1 MNPNPIVLSIPIFF
15 ILMGVEIVVERLTH
29 RKLYRLPDSIA
40 NLSCG
45 ITSQLSGIF
54 FRVLAVGVYEI
65 VYTNLAI
72 THLERNWIYWTALFF
87 LVDLGYYWGH
97 RLSHE
102 INLFW
107 GGHVVHHQSEEYNL
121 SVALRQSSFQVV
133 WTFFYYLPLAVA
145 GFDTLD
151 FLLISSL
158 NTLYQ
163 FWIHT
168 ETINRMGWFEYFFNT
183 PSHHRVHHGRNP
195 KYIDK
200 NHAGT
205 LIIWDKMFGTFQQE
219 EERPTYGITTPINSW
234 NGVWANF
241 SHYAIMAR
249 ELKQISSWRDKIRYL
264 FNKPG
269 WFPESMGG
277 YRAPKPVD
285 RATYQKYD
293 TPAPVVL
300 SYYALFQYVI
310 CLLITALFLFSQGN
324 YTLPEKALVAVLISI
339 WVVNSGV
346 LFEQK
351 RWVYVAEWVRI
362 IVYSGGA
369 ILLSVQSEMALY
381 IPIVAAAYLVVS
393 ATWYYYIPKPYAKA

>member
-1 MNPNPIVLSIPIFF
+1 MNLNPIVLSIPIFF
-15 ILMGVEIVVERLTH
+15 ILIGIELVVERLTH

-65 VYTNLAI
+65 FYANFAL
-72 THLERNWIYWTALFF
+72 THLERNWMYWLALFL
-87 LVDLGYYWGH
+87 LVDLGYYWAH
-97 RLSHE
+97 RMSHE

-133 WTFFYYLPLAVA
+133 WTFFFYLPLAIA
-145 GFDTLD
+145 GFGTMD
-151 FLLISSL
+151 FLLISAL

-168 ETINRMGWFEYFFNT
+168 ETINRMGWFEYLFNT
-183 PSHHRVHHGRNP
+183 PSHHRVHHGRDP

-205 LIIWDKMFGTFQQE
+205 LIIWDKMFGTFQEE
-219 EERPTYGITTPINSW
+219 EERPTYGITKPINSW

-241 SHYAIMAR
+241 SHYATMAH
-249 ELKQISSWRDKIRYL
+249 ELALIKSWPDKFRYL
-264 FNKPG
+264 FKKPG
-269 WFPESMGG
+269 WFPESLGG
-277 YRAPKPVD
+277 YRAAPPVD
-285 RATYQKYD
+285 KSHYVKFD

-300 SYYALFQYVI
+300 NYYALFQYII
-310 CLLITALFLFSQGN
+310 CLLATGLFLFQLPQF
-324 YTLPEKALVAVLISI
+324 TLAQKALASALITIS
-339 WVVNSGV
+339 VVNLGV
-346 LFEQK
+346 LFEHR
-351 RWVYVAEWVRI
+351 RWVYIAEWLRI
-362 IVYSGGA
+362 IIYPTGLSLLAYFYGWPPILMVGA
-369 ILLSVQSEMALY
+369 GI
-381 IPIVAAAYLVVS
+381 YLVVS
-393 ATWYYYIPKPYAKA
+393 VFWYSRVPKHAAV